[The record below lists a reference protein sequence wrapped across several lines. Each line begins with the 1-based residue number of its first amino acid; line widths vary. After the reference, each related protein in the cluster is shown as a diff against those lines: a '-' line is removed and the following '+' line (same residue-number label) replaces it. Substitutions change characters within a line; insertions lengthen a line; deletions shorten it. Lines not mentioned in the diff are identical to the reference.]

1 MWHTN
6 GTQNSGSIMKTF
18 KTKAGTELPVMD
30 LKGKDYL
37 QVAFRVVWYRE
48 ENPQGTISTELVK
61 LEDAYAIFKA
71 TVSHGPLVIATAHG
85 REDLKHFADYIEK
98 AETKAIGRALA
109 LCGYGTQFAPELD
122 EEKRI
127 VDSPQQRP
135 QARQTPNAQPAQ
147 QPNPIGVLLKEKGW
161 TPQQAQEFIFNAYG
175 VKASPDLTP
184 ADREN
189 FTQVIKVS
197 PVEEALATAFAL
209 RKKREAD
216 AAEVSLRGK

>member
-1 MWHTN
+1 
-6 GTQNSGSIMKTF
+6 MKTF

-48 ENPQGTISTELVK
+48 ENPQGTIATELVK

-71 TVSHGPLVIATAHG
+71 TISHGPLVIATAHG

-127 VDSPQQRP
+127 VDSPQHRP
-135 QARQTPNAQPAQ
+135 QQNAAPKPQPQ
-147 QPNPIGVLLKEKGW
+147 QNPIGVLLKEKGW
-161 TPQQAQEFIFNAYG
+161 TPQQAQEFIFNTFG
-175 VKASPDLTP
+175 VKAFAELTP
-184 ADREN
+184 QQRTD
-189 FTQVIKVS
+189 FTKAINS
-197 PVEEALATAFAL
+197 YTIEDALMTASGI

-216 AAEVSLRGK
+216 AAEVNLRGK